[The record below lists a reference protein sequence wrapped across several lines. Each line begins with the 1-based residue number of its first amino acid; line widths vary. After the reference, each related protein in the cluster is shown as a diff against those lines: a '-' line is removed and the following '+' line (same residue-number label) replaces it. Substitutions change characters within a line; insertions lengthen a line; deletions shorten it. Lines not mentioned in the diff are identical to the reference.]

1 MTWKT
6 HYLSY
11 VAVLF
16 GLLSCAHVPPDNANG
31 EQVILIHGFGRS
43 NMAMWKLAGHL
54 KAAGY
59 VVHRVGY
66 GSFNRSIEE
75 IQEEVF
81 EQIETVRAEQNG
93 KLHFVGHSLGGLL
106 VRSYLGKA
114 KVDNLGNVVIM
125 GSPNK
130 GTPVVDKYKDSWWFS
145 LAGSA
150 ALEMSTNGSGFLEKL
165 QTPYYNL
172 GVIAGNEEISGFEH
186 ILPGADDGLVPVEST
201 KVDGMKDFIVI
212 HTSHTMMRYNDDVA
226 GQTIFFLKYGQFENP
241 ESVSMTR

>member
-1 MTWKT
+1 MTKKT
-6 HYLSY
+6 RFLIYAL
-11 VAVLF
+11 VLF
-16 GLLSCAHVPPDNANG
+16 GLLGCAHVPLNNSNG
-31 EQVILIHGFGRS
+31 EHVILIHGFGRS
-43 NMAMWKLAGHL
+43 NMAMWKLAGDL
-54 KAAGY
+54 EAAGY

-81 EQIETVRAEQNG
+81 GQIEAIRTEQNG

-114 KVDNLGNVVIM
+114 KVDNLGNIVIM

-150 ALEMSTNGSGFLEKL
+150 ALEMSTSGSDFLDKL
-165 QTPYYNL
+165 RAPYYNL

-186 ILPGADDGLVPVEST
+186 ILPGADDGLVPVDST
-201 KVDGMKDFIVI
+201 KVKGMKDFIVI
-212 HTSHTMMRYNDDVA
+212 QTSHTMMRYNDNVA
-226 GQTIFFLKYGQFENP
+226 GQTIYFLKHGQFEK
-241 ESVSMTR
+241 EQVVITR